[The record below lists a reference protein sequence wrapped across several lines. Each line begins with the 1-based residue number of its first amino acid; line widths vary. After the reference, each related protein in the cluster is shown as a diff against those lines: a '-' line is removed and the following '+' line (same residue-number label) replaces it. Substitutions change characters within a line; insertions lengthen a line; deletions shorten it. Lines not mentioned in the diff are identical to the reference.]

1 MSTYGF
7 ESSNADSIDIA
18 TLELLAAWRAH
29 DATND
34 PEELRAAEREL
45 ADFKRT
51 MNENRAGAGELLLYP

>member
-1 MSTYGF
+1 
-7 ESSNADSIDIA
+7 
-18 TLELLAAWRAH
+18 LAAWRAQ
-29 DATND
+29 DATNN